1 MSSYLLPMYCHSFLV
16 LSLISRS
23 QEYECFEFAVYECF
37 EFAVYECFELVL
49 YECFELVLYECFELV
64 LYECFE
70 RVHIS
75 VLRMD
80 TEKKPDRRYM
90 DCHSFLVLSLISRS
104 LGRVTECSVTVGA
117 I

>member
-1 MSSYLLPMYCHSFLV
+1 MSSYLLPIDCHSFLI

-23 QEYECFEFAVYECF
+23 QEYECFEL
-37 EFAVYECFELVL
+37 AVYECFELAV
-49 YECFELVLYECFELV
+49 YECFELAVYECFELV

-70 RVHIS
+70 RVHTS
-75 VLRMD
+75 VHR
-80 TEKKPDRRYM
+80 KKPDRRYM